1 MVGAMDRT
9 INIASQFS
17 RSPAGRF
24 VEDGPYSGET
34 FREKYLVPALSDGG
48 SVILEMDGTRGYGS
62 SFLDEAFGGL
72 RRKGDFSIEDL
83 KRIII
88 RTKDPSLDLEVK
100 RYLAG

>member
-1 MVGAMDRT
+1 MNRT

-72 RRKGDFSIEDL
+72 RRRGTFSTEDL
-83 KRIII
+83 GRIII
-88 RTKDPSLDLEVK
+88 RTKDPSLDIEIK